1 VDLQCRGW
9 PWLAPIAQENFTN
22 HHNHDYDIYVN
33 FAASGAVRREPAS
46 APSVVLSRTESNCQ
60 KVTNAEL

>member
-1 VDLQCRGW
+1 M
-9 PWLAPIAQENFTN
+9 PIVQENFTN

-33 FAASGAVRREPAS
+33 FTGPGAMRREPAS